1 MSEEKNS
8 NLEKMEEI
16 NEENIRFK
24 DYQEK
29 TKEGFE
35 DWVKEIKEAQMES
48 VFIVRN
54 ELKKYYAEKMFDNNY
69 QLTLRMLNK
78 MVSVKAHEYDGKTY
92 CPRCFSCLSDIYV
105 STSTPI
111 IGCPF
116 CLQAL
121 ERPVKV
127 RKIISRKRKH

>member
-8 NLEKMEEI
+8 NLEKTEEI
-16 NEENIRFK
+16 NEENVRFK

-29 TKEGFE
+29 TKEGVE
-35 DWVKEIKEAQMES
+35 DWVKKIKEAQMKS

-69 QLTLRMLNK
+69 QLTLRMLNQ
-78 MVSVKAHEYDGKTY
+78 MVPIKTHEYDGKTY
-92 CPRCFSCLSDIYV
+92 CPSCLACLSDLYV

-127 RKIISRKRKH
+127 KKLVRKIKH